1 MNETIYD
8 PPVVND
14 YGDEPK
20 VEDET
25 PYQIQQ
31 WKERMKHNPTNYRR
45 NERIKQSMIDKQK
58 HKLKLANKKK
68 GTI

>member
-8 PPVVND
+8 PTTEND

-20 VEDET
+20 VDDDT
-25 PYQIQQ
+25 PYQTQQ
-31 WKERMKHNPTNYRR
+31 WEERMKHNPTNYRR

-58 HKLKLANKKK
+58 HKQKLANKKK
-68 GTI
+68 GMI